1 MESRTYH
8 YQDINYTVV
17 ATPDTYYVSF
27 KIYEIA
33 GYSEGPDADGEYTN
47 PVYGEQFTELGPD
60 TEVFADGS
68 VKWDG
73 CSNWNVG
80 PKNCMIHGCSKEDL
94 VNIGTVLSRCW
105 DLTKELCPKWID
117 L

>member
-1 MESRTYH
+1 METQTYH
-8 YQDINYTVV
+8 YPDIHFTVV
-17 ATPDTYYVSF
+17 ATPNTYHVDF

-33 GYSEGPDADGEYTN
+33 GYGNGSLETGDFTDPLYGP
-47 PVYGEQFTELGPD
+47 QFQELGPD

-73 CSNWNVG
+73 CSNWDIG
-80 PKNCMIHGCSKEDL
+80 PEGCMVHGCDKEDL
-94 VNIGTVLSRCW
+94 INIGIVLSRCW